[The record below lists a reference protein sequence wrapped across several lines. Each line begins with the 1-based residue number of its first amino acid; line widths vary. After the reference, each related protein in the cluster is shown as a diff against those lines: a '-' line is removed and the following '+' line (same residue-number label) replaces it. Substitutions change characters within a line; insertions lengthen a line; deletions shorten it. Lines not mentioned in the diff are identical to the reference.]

1 MIEAKIIEREVFI
14 QNKDEGSRFYNNGY
28 GIWCEQGL
36 KLSLIEALYL
46 VEKGEIVIKDE
57 NDKTLTLKDI
67 VNLFSKM
74 DKKFWLKYS
83 IYNDLKKRGFNVKPG
98 FSEEE
103 IEFLM
108 GEGGKKFSFNYIVIG
123 LEEGVKLDFNS
134 LTQMVDEALR
144 SQKELILAIIDKE
157 GNISYYTVTKL
168 IR

>member
-1 MIEAKIIEREVFI
+1 
-14 QNKDEGSRFYNNGY
+14 
-28 GIWCEQGL
+28 
-36 KLSLIEALYL
+36 
-46 VEKGEIVIKDE
+46 
-57 NDKTLTLKDI
+57 
-67 VNLFSKM
+67 
-74 DKKFWLKYS
+74 
-83 IYNDLKKRGFNVKPG
+83 LKKRGFNVKPG

>member
-1 MIEAKIIEREVFI
+1 MIEAKIIGKEVFI
-14 QNKDEGSRFYNNGY
+14 QNKEKSSQFYNNGY
-28 GIWCEQGL
+28 GIWCKQGL

-46 VEKGEIVIKDE
+46 VEKGEIYIKDE
-57 NDKTLTLKDI
+57 NNKILALKDI
-67 VNLFSKM
+67 VKLFSMK

-98 FSEEE
+98 FSEED

-108 GEGGKKFSFNYIVIG
+108 GEGGEKKFFNYIVIG
-123 LEEGVKLDFNS
+123 VEEGVRIGFNS
-134 LTQMVDEALR
+134 LTQMVNDALN
-144 SQKELILAIIDKE
+144 SQKKLILAIIDKE